1 MSENDGT
8 AAELLELG
16 AATLGESGG
25 HAMRARIRAAWPGAR
40 LAAPAF
46 PVHCTPGDNLA
57 IHVAVA
63 EAPAG
68 SALVVDVGDVP
79 ELGYWGEVLTTG
91 AESRGLAGLV
101 IDGSGTVKRSRSGP
115 DRLSLG
121 AKFGMAMLHW
131 VPYPIMN
138 EVVEFEEGRRIAWQH
153 IAHDVWRYELEPQ
166 GDRTLVRETFDWSH
180 GRGGKL
186 IEMMGVPKQNLASM
200 EKTLERLAA
209 HVENGPPG
217 S

>member
-1 MSENDGT
+1 MGDSKTVSTE
-8 AAELLELG
+8 
-16 AATLGESGG
+16 
-25 HAMRARIRAAWPGAR
+25 RVI
-40 LAAPAF
+40 AAPAEKIF
-46 PVHCTPGDNLA
+46 
-57 IHVAVA
+57 
-63 EAPAG
+63 
-68 SALVVDVGDVP
+68 
-79 ELGYWGEVLTTG
+79 EVL
-91 AESRGLAGLV
+91 ADPRQHCV

-115 DRLSLG
+115 ERLSLG

-166 GDRTLVRETFDWSH
+166 GDRTLVRETFDWTH

-209 HVENGPPG
+209 HVENGASG